1 MPADTIA
8 PSRPAPSQATAPDAV
23 AAQTAASQAA
33 SKATATEKAR
43 PQPNGGNRPRPD
55 GLDRS
60 EEGAA
65 TFVQASDGLKRIGA
79 ACMTVGSDNIAA
91 LTEAGAL
98 AGRLMTDMTKSYID
112 AVSYA
117 AVTYAGLGRDCLTCR
132 TPADVVEFQKKAL
145 EGFTETYEA
154 SSKVYSNLFEAFS
167 TAFEPL
173 MARAADGPERM
184 FRAFAD

>member
-8 PSRPAPSQATAPDAV
+8 PSRPAPSQTTAPDAV
-23 AAQTAASQAA
+23 AAQAAAPQ
-33 SKATATEKAR
+33 KPR
-43 PQPNGGNRPRPD
+43 PQPNGGARPRPD

-65 TFVQASDGLKRIGA
+65 TFVQASDGLKRISA

>member
-8 PSRPAPSQATAPDAV
+8 SSRPAPSQATAPDAV
-23 AAQTAASQAA
+23 AAQAAAA
-33 SKATATEKAR
+33 EAAPEKAR
-43 PQPNGGNRPRPD
+43 PRPNGGARPQPD
-55 GLDRS
+55 GRDRS

-65 TFVQASDGLKRIGA
+65 TFVQASDGLKRMGA

-154 SSKVYSNLFEAFS
+154 SSKVCSNLFEAFS

>member
-8 PSRPAPSQATAPDAV
+8 PSRPAPSQTTAPDAV
-23 AAQTAASQAA
+23 AAQAAAPQ
-33 SKATATEKAR
+33 KPR
-43 PQPNGGNRPRPD
+43 PQSNGGARPRPD

-65 TFVQASDGLKRIGA
+65 TFVQASDGLKRMGA
-79 ACMTVGSDNIAA
+79 ACMAVGSDNIAA

-98 AGRLMTDMTKSYID
+98 AGRLMTDMTRSYID

>member
-8 PSRPAPSQATAPDAV
+8 PSRPAPSQTTAPDAV
-23 AAQTAASQAA
+23 AAQQ
-33 SKATATEKAR
+33 KLR
-43 PQPNGGNRPRPD
+43 PQSNGGARFRPD

-65 TFVQASDGLKRIGA
+65 TLTQTSDSLKRIGA
-79 ACMTVGSDNIAA
+79 TCMTVGSDNIAA

-98 AGRLMTDMTKSYID
+98 AGRLMTDMTRSYID
-112 AVSYA
+112 AVSYT
-117 AVTYAGLGRDCLTCR
+117 AVTYVGLGRDCLTCR